1 MEHLRITVSGK
12 AYDVIIEKIDG
23 DETDTTPAPVTRVAA
38 PAAAPVKAAPAP
50 AVSRAPA
57 APGDTT
63 SPLAGLVQ
71 AIAVEV
77 GATVN
82 EGDLVV
88 TLEAMKMYT
97 AINAPASGTV
107 KAIHV
112 NVGEAVEEGQ
122 ALFTIG

>member
-12 AYDVIIEKIDG
+12 AYDVIVEKIDG
-23 DETDTTPAPVTRVAA
+23 DEPESSHAPVIR
-38 PAAAPVKAAPAP
+38 AAAPVAAPVSVAPAP
-50 AVSRAPA
+50 SSSRAPA
-57 APGDTT
+57 AAGDAT

-97 AINAPASGTV
+97 SINAPASGTI

-112 NVGEAVEEGQ
+112 KVGEAVEEGQ
-122 ALFTIG
+122 VLFTIG